1 MVRSKEELIASIT
14 KVIGESTSDESI
26 SLLEDV
32 TDTMDS
38 LSDGENWKQKYE
50 ENDKE
55 WRQKYKERFMT
66 PIDEKGEPEILD
78 EPQEPQ
84 VKTFEELFTTESK

>member
-1 MVRSKEELIASIT
+1 MVKSKEELIASIT
-14 KVIGESTSDESI
+14 KMIGDSTSDESI

-66 PIDEKGEPEILD
+66 PVDDKGEPEPIEEPD
-78 EPQEPQ
+78 EPK
-84 VKTFEELFTTESK
+84 VKTFEELFKTE

>member
-1 MVRSKEELIASIT
+1 MVKSKEELIASIT
-14 KVIGESTSDESI
+14 KMIGDSTSDESI

-50 ENDKE
+50 DNDRE

-66 PIDEKGEPEILD
+66 PVDDKGEPEPIE
-78 EPQEPQ
+78 EPGEPK
-84 VKTFEELFTTESK
+84 VKTFEELFKTE